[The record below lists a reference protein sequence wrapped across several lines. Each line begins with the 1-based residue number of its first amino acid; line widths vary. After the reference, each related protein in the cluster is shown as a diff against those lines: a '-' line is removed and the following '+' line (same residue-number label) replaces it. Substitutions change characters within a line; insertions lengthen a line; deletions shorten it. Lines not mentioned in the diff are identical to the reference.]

1 MTLILWLRVIK
12 FSCFFIILFSGPLF
26 PKSLLFSVVEVFGI
40 FIVMWSLWTRRFDKF
55 SLSLNL
61 PKNYRFVAK
70 GIYKY
75 IRFPITTG
83 IFLITFSLV
92 FSYYSFPR
100 FIIWATL
107 CAVSLYY
114 ILYKDRLLSKNYND
128 YSLYKQKTYRIIPF
142 VF

>member
-1 MTLILWLRVIK
+1 MKQIFSLRVIK
-12 FSCFFIILFSGPLF
+12 LVCLLFILFSGPLF
-26 PKSLLFSVVEVFGI
+26 PRSLFFSIIEVFGI
-40 FIVMWSLWTRRFDKF
+40 FIVLWSLWTMRVDKF
-55 SLSLNL
+55 SLSMDL

-83 IFLITFSLV
+83 IILVTFSLV

-114 ILYKDRLLSKNYND
+114 IVYKDRLFSKNYND

-142 VF
+142 LF